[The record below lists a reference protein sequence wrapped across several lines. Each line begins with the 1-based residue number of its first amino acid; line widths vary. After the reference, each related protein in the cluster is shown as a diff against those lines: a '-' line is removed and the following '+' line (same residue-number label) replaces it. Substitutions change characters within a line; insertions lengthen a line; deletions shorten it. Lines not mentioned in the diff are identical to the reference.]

1 MKIVLPAVFVRPVFR
16 ADGSVKLEFD
26 TREFGGE
33 EATVLMDQRQ
43 KEGWLL
49 FSPNKD
55 MDIVDIPDE
64 KADSM
69 IGQKTQAQRLR
80 GVIYRIWEQKGK
92 QGDSESFYRSYME
105 RLIEREKAHL
115 EGT

>member
-1 MKIVLPAVFVRPVFR
+1 MKVTLPAVFTRPVFR

-33 EATVLMDQRQ
+33 DATILMEQRQ

-49 FSPNKD
+49 FSPNE
-55 MDIVDIPDE
+55 IEVADIPDE

-69 IGQKTQAQRLR
+69 TGQKTQAQRLR
-80 GVIYRIWEQKGK
+80 GVIYKIYEKRGK
-92 QGDSESFYRSYME
+92 QGDFEGFYRAYME
-105 RLIEREKAHL
+105 RLIEREKSNL
-115 EGT
+115 D

>member
-1 MKIVLPAVFVRPVFR
+1 MKVILPAVFTRPVFR

-33 EATVLMDQRQ
+33 DATTLMEQRQ

-49 FSPNKD
+49 FSPNE
-55 MDIVDIPDE
+55 MEVVDIPDE

-69 IGQKTQAQRLR
+69 TGQKTQAQRLR
-80 GVIYRIWEQKGK
+80 GVIYKVYEKRGK
-92 QGDSESFYRSYME
+92 QGDFESFYRAYME
-105 RLIEREKAHL
+105 RLIEREKSNL
-115 EGT
+115 D